1 MLLRR
6 SAAHRHAAIVGQ
18 LTWFGPATYSRV
30 SRFASTEEEEEAPWQ
45 PFRPTAS
52 RSTRPA
58 RAVTSTRMRKIPAEA
73 EEHVAEHGD
82 VVRALEELKAE
93 IAKMEDSQ
101 E

>member
-1 MLLRR
+1 M
-6 SAAHRHAAIVGQ
+6 AAVPPYGVAIQ
-18 LTWFGPATYSRV
+18 
-30 SRFASTEEEEEAPWQ
+30 Q
-45 PFRPTAS
+45 
-52 RSTRPA
+52 A
-58 RAVTSTRMRKIPAEA
+58 RAIGDIDEMRKIAAEA

>member
-1 MLLRR
+1 
-6 SAAHRHAAIVGQ
+6 
-18 LTWFGPATYSRV
+18 
-30 SRFASTEEEEEAPWQ
+30 
-45 PFRPTAS
+45 
-52 RSTRPA
+52 
-58 RAVTSTRMRKIPAEA
+58 MRKIPAEA